1 MGLFNKCP
9 IKIPDIAS
17 IWEKPLRESN
27 RNLPVVAFT
36 IPQPLADVAGK
47 EHEEERS
54 IPVINYGMPRKFVK
68 APNGCV
74 STQFQRNRL
83 YEMYFPYS
91 HVKVNLGKNQFAD
104 EVDRFGGFNFSAN
117 YHGAVKHHGPFN
129 DVIMEEKEAW
139 ANPNQPVMQITMPF
153 MFFTDDPEVWLDVV
167 PSDRNAGKNLPI
179 SLIGGFM
186 PIHAWTRGLS
196 WAFEWT
202 DTTQDT
208 LELNHDTVM
217 FNILFSKPVKIE
229 FVEWNEK
236 FSKRWNM
243 IVGSAINRRETNT
256 LYTDALARRPK
267 KLLPKKKWFKK

>member
-243 IVGSAINRRETNT
+243 IEGSAINRRETNT